1 MFTGEE
7 GGKAYKATEA
17 GLDRVEFLLAPGPAE
32 PLQPLRSVAS
42 GGESSRVMLAL
53 KAAPAAAFPASEGML
68 CEPCSC
74 PLLFNPGAPHE
85 QRTL

>member
-1 MFTGEE
+1 MVVKTDCRDAGEE
-7 GGKAYKATEA
+7 GGRLYKVGEA

-53 KAAPAAAFPASEGML
+53 KAAPATVTPPPTG
-68 CEPCSC
+68 
-74 PLLFNPGAPHE
+74 PLLCSSAVSCADK
-85 QRTL
+85 